1 MANKHLNQ
9 TAPQAKP
16 QHPPQDTAPQPLA
29 LPTMDKVMMT
39 RAIASTQAGITN
51 IDRLMEKRTAI
62 LTQRFDNQLA
72 QSDAD
77 FEAHVKGS
85 MPGDAVMDFLQP
97 EDDWSNLDAMFDRLL
112 MPEQNPIDEPEPP
125 AGEQTIDAPALAVV
139 G

>member
-16 QHPPQDTAPQPLA
+16 QQPPQDAALQPLA

-39 RAIASTQAGITN
+39 RAIASTQTGITN

-62 LTQRFDNQLA
+62 LTQRFDDQLA

-85 MPGDAVMDFLQP
+85 MPGSTAMDFLQP
-97 EDDWSNLDAMFDRLL
+97 DDDWSNLDAMFDRLL
-112 MPEQNPIDEPEPP
+112 TKQIDEPEPP
-125 AGEQTIDAPALAVV
+125 AAEKTIDTFALSS
-139 G
+139 